1 MPISKNI
8 DWNAIKDKKQK
19 AITKSNLRENSKR
32 KQINYNPGD
41 WILIKNLGIIRKL
54 AVPYDGPYKVVKHN
68 SNGTI
73 TYKKILHE
81 WQSQC
86 TKNKTI
92 LLEKPSR
99 TTHGSH
105 AMMMMCIQPK
115 WRPTET
121 LKTYPF
127 LINWTTESFTCRQYH
142 GGVCHIQHY
151 TLSRDSRLRYESRD
165 IYL

>member
-1 MPISKNI
+1 MFMPISKNI

-81 WQSQC
+81 
-86 TKNKTI
+86 
-92 LLEKPSR
+92 
-99 TTHGSH
+99 
-105 AMMMMCIQPK
+105 
-115 WRPTET
+115 
-121 LKTYPF
+121 
-127 LINWTTESFTCRQYH
+127 
-142 GGVCHIQHY
+142 
-151 TLSRDSRLRYESRD
+151 
-165 IYL
+165 